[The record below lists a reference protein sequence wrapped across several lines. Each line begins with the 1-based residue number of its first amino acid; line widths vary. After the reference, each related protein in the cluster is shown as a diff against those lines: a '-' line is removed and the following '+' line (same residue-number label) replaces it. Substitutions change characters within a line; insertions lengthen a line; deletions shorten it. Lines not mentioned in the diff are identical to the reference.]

1 MEWLNKTQI
10 LTKKISKEAQIVT
23 KNVISTGKKLWLKL
37 THNTWFFTIRQFRKG
52 NRTQLA
58 MMSFVFALLLLFL
71 HIFVLASKLTDNAAT
86 GIKEKLW
93 VYFYVKDANQ
103 VSSGVTEQQLASRII
118 FFKDSLEHWGARVK
132 YFSKEEALKNLQS
145 RLPNMVQNFDEYGI
159 ENPLPATLYVS
170 FKDQKQ
176 YDYVMQAKTSF
187 EDILLASPTPNA
199 KDQFSRN
206 ARLINLLGL
215 LQFFFMFIILACVL
229 VILVFLGMIIKTK
242 FSAMHQSINV
252 QKLLWSPFFRLKKPF
267 FLNSILILT
276 IAYIIAIFLIVI
288 LFSNLS
294 SIFPYLFGVELKE
307 LIDSESWISISWLF
321 AEFLLLVCISLLY
334 ANRELSKLLK
344 KD

>member
-1 MEWLNKTQI
+1 MEGSKNNREIAKKMGKSTQ
-10 LTKKISKEAQIVT
+10 TAAKKAREA
-23 KNVISTGKKLWLKL
+23 GKKLRHKL
-37 THNTWFFTIRQFRKG
+37 THNTWFFTIRQFRQG

-58 MMSFVFALLLLFL
+58 MMSFVFALLLMFL

-103 VSSGVTEQQLASRII
+103 ISSGVSEQQLAARII
-118 FFKDSLEHWGARVK
+118 SFKDSLEYWGAHVK

-187 EDILLASPTPNA
+187 EDILLTSPTSDT

-206 ARLINLLGL
+206 ARLINLLGV
-215 LQFFFMFIILACVL
+215 LQFFFMFIILACVM

-242 FSAMHQSINV
+242 FSAMHQSISV

-276 IAYIIAIFLIVI
+276 IAYIITLILSGI
-288 LFSNLS
+288 LLSNLS
-294 SIFPYLFGVELKE
+294 SIFPYLFGIELKE
-307 LIDSESWISISWLF
+307 VINGENGLSISRLF
-321 AEFLLLVCISLLY
+321 AEFVLLLSVSLLY
-334 ANRELSKLLK
+334 ANRELSRLLR